1 MPPRDEARDLRR
13 ARPES
18 ELRARLA
25 ALDGRGYPAYRAL
38 AGLWRLGPWVL
49 AVEHVQGD
57 PFAEPSRVRLLAPAT
72 VVGLPPW
79 AYETATRRV
88 AAADYLHR
96 ALARALARHSA
107 VRGSGHSGQLR
118 VPPPSQAVLRRSAV
132 LIGPDGDVE
141 LRLRVG
147 LPARGRR
154 ISASEAWAT
163 LGEALPAALREATAA
178 LGRREALRAHVATVE
193 DAQALRAALE
203 AHGLVAFV
211 ADGSVLP
218 RRSGVDDRPLPSP
231 PAVPF
236 RAPPTLRR
244 TLLTPHAGAVAGLGV
259 PRGVTLIVGGGFH
272 GKSTLLRA
280 LQAGV
285 VDHVP
290 DDGRERVVTDPTAV
304 KLRAED
310 GRAVAGTDLSNLI
323 GPLPGGVDTHAF
335 VTQNASGSTS
345 QAASL
350 LEALE
355 MGARVLL
362 LDEDTSATNLLL
374 RDARMQRLVP
384 DEDEPIRPFVDRV
397 RRLYEEHGVSTV
409 LVVGGAGDYL
419 DVADTV
425 IGLRAYDAQ
434 DRTADARAVVAALPS
449 QRRPQPGPWAP
460 PPPRALDPTSLPSP
474 RAKIRVRSRTRVE
487 IGGEELDLSALE
499 QLRETAQTRTLALA
513 LRALGRY
520 TRPDRPLPEAVRA
533 LLTDLARSWEAIAPE
548 RLGELAEVRPFELAA
563 ALLRW
568 RPLRTRRLDA
578 EPGAAERARRPG
590 GDP

>member
-1 MPPRDEARDLRR
+1 MAAREEVR
-13 ARPES
+13 ARPER

-25 ALDGRGYPAYRAL
+25 ALDGRGYPAYRSL
-38 AGLWRLGPWVL
+38 AGPWRLGAWLLVL
-49 AVEHVQGD
+49 DHVQGD
-57 PFAEPSRVRLLAPAT
+57 PFAEPSRVRLRAPAAAL
-72 VVGLPPW
+72 GLPSW

-88 AAADYLHR
+88 ATADYLHR

-118 VPPPSQAVLRRSAV
+118 VPLPSQAVLRRSTV
-132 LIGPDGDVE
+132 QLDPEGTVE

-154 ISASEAWAT
+154 ILAAEAWAT
-163 LGEALPAALREATAA
+163 LGEALPAALRDVVAA
-178 LGRREALRAHVATVE
+178 LARHEALRAHLATVE

-211 ADGSVLP
+211 ADGSLLA
-218 RRSGVDDRPLPSP
+218 RRSGVDDRPLPAP

-244 TLLTPHAGAVAGLGV
+244 TLLTPHAGAVSGLGI

-290 DDGRERVVTDPTAV
+290 GDGRERVVTDPTAV

-323 GPLPGGVDTHAF
+323 GPLPGGVDTTAF
-335 VTQNASGSTS
+335 TTQNASGSTS

-350 LEALE
+350 VEALE

-397 RRLYEEHGVSTV
+397 RRLYEERGVSTV

-425 IGLRAYDAQ
+425 LGLRAYEAH
-434 DRTADARAVVAALPS
+434 DRTADARAVAAALPS
-449 QRRPQPGPWAP
+449 ARRSSSGPWIEPA
-460 PPPRALDPTSLPSP
+460 PRALDPASLPAP
-474 RAKIRVRSRTRVE
+474 RAKIRVRSRTRVDL
-487 IGGEELDLSALE
+487 GGEELDLSALE
-499 QLRETAQTRTLALA
+499 QLRETAQTRTIALA

-520 TRPDRPLPEAVRA
+520 ARPDRPLPEAVRA
-533 LLTDLARSWEAIAPE
+533 LLDDLARSWETIAPE

-568 RPLRTRRLDA
+568 RPLRTRRLA
-578 EPGAAERARRPG
+578 GPTAPTE
-590 GDP
+590 